1 MTQFGSPPSTPGA
14 IVRPH
19 RGTTILTLG
28 ILAIVFTIFCG
39 FGWILG
45 IIAWVMGNGD
55 LKAMA
60 AGQMDPA
67 GESNTRAGKVCGI
80 VSVALAIAGLVIYLV
95 LMAMGIA
102 IFRAAAAA
110 GQNP

>member
-1 MTQFGSPPSTPGA
+1 MSQFDAPPSVPGI

-19 RGTTILTLG
+19 RGTTVLTLG
-28 ILAIVFTIFCG
+28 ILGIVFTLLCG

-45 IIAWVMGNGD
+45 IIAWVLGNAD

-60 AGQMDPA
+60 AGQMDPS
-67 GESNTRAGKVCGI
+67 GEGNTNAGKICGI
-80 VSVALAIAGLVIYLV
+80 VSVALAVLGLIIYIVFAIL
-95 LMAMGIA
+95 GIA
-102 IFRAAAAA
+102 ILGASAAA